1 MKNTNYAILNSNT
14 NEFEYAEDIIIV
26 GNRKIT
32 NPSKEHY
39 LKNGYLEVLKEE
51 QPTEEDYSFTEI
63 LVNKNG
69 IPVQSWQKHKNE
81 ELTEPDYE

>member
-14 NEFEYAEDIIIV
+14 NEFEYAADIIIV

-39 LKNGYLEVLKEE
+39 LRAGYKEIVYTE
-51 QPTEEDYSFTEI
+51 QPQEEGFYFTSKI
-63 LVNKNG
+63 VNKNG
-69 IPVQSWQKHKNE
+69 IPTQEWERKEIKE
-81 ELTEPDYE
+81 IEDE